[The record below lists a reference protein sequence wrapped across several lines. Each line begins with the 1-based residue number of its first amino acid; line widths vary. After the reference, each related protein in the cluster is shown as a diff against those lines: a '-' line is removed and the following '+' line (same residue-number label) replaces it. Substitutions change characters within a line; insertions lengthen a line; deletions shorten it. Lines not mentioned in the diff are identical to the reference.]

1 MRSVS
6 PPWAIPSAK
15 WSSAAELFLS
25 MIPGSK
31 GKTPFDPN
39 IFPRQI
45 SAKKMHA
52 SAFLTYSNS
61 REGMTMR
68 ITGIRRWCY
77 LLTCDKPCIN
87 RKALQ
92 IRRSFEEVKK
102 LLNPQCSGK

>member
-15 WSSAAELFLS
+15 WSSAAELFPS
-25 MIPGSK
+25 MSDKRG
-31 GKTPFDPN
+31 
-39 IFPRQI
+39 
-45 SAKKMHA
+45 KKMHT
-52 SAFLTYSNS
+52 STFPTYSNS

-92 IRRSFEEVKK
+92 IRRSLEEVKK